1 MERRPA
7 IEKWSFV
14 GWPLSYLFDDGESAI
29 GHLGA
34 VHQGLWV
41 AHVDGKR
48 RCVHLTGHRGRR
60 SEAQLPVR
68 LIIADAVR
76 HGSAGLILA
85 HNHPSGEVQPSRSDC
100 IATRRLSAIAAAMDC
115 PVLDH
120 LIFAE
125 GGSTSFRQL
134 GLL

>member
-1 MERRPA
+1 M
-7 IEKWSFV
+7 
-14 GWPLSYLFDDGESAI
+14 
-29 GHLGA
+29 
-34 VHQGLWV
+34 
-41 AHVDGKR
+41 
-48 RCVHLTGHRGRR
+48 HLTGHQGCE
-60 SEAQLPVR
+60 SKTELPVR
-68 LIIADAVR
+68 SIIADAVR

-85 HNHPSGEVQPSRSDC
+85 HNHPSGELQPSRSDC